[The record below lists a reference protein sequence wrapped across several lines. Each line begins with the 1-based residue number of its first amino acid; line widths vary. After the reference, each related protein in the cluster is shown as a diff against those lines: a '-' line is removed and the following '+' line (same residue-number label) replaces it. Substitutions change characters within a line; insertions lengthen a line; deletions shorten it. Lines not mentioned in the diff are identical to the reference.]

1 MSRQPTLRSGRSARD
16 VWKDMGLTEDIKID
30 LSSLMRKVKRLS
42 SHSIP
47 PEEAEQIEAAIE
59 LANPEAGF
67 ANQQVRVVDLHLWSL
82 GVSNAPSAA
91 TRDEVQR
98 RKEEADKRAADK
110 RAQDAALQAQKL
122 AREASRA
129 AYNAAVASPAEKVQ
143 QGIDRRE
150 IATFM
155 HGFCS
160 TLFTVLL
167 VGAILAAWVYWL
179 FWPIWWLAKGRF
191 EVTAGWTAAK
201 CTIVQQRCIVKCS
214 GDGCDSCDNNN
225 CRTKNCRTD
234 EMFLSDACVWLDK
247 NKFTRDAQGTIVRSQ
262 LEGEGGLRGRAA
274 ELQSSGDAGSN
285 LTYIGHLD
293 QRRYGACHKAFQIRV
308 AFRVGSACAAGDASC
323 LGVPPSRALF
333 LCALPLLFSNRKS
346 ARAQAHKTHVTTR
359 MYACMRIRAD
369 VYVYAYT
376 CRERMRARDE

>member
-1 MSRQPTLRSGRSARD
+1 
-16 VWKDMGLTEDIKID
+16 
-30 LSSLMRKVKRLS
+30 
-42 SHSIP
+42 
-47 PEEAEQIEAAIE
+47 
-59 LANPEAGF
+59 
-67 ANQQVRVVDLHLWSL
+67 
-82 GVSNAPSAA
+82 
-91 TRDEVQR
+91 
-98 RKEEADKRAADK
+98 
-110 RAQDAALQAQKL
+110 
-122 AREASRA
+122 
-129 AYNAAVASPAEKVQ
+129 
-143 QGIDRRE
+143 
-150 IATFM
+150 
-155 HGFCS
+155 
-160 TLFTVLL
+160 
-167 VGAILAAWVYWL
+167 
-179 FWPIWWLAKGRF
+179 
-191 EVTAGWTAAK
+191 
-201 CTIVQQRCIVKCS
+201 
-214 GDGCDSCDNNN
+214 
-225 CRTKNCRTD
+225 
-234 EMFLSDACVWLDK
+234 MFLSDACVWLDK
-247 NKFTRDAQGTIVRSQ
+247 NKFIRDAQGTIVRSQ

>member
-1 MSRQPTLRSGRSARD
+1 MSQPALRSGRSAWQ
-16 VWKDMGLTEDIKID
+16 VWSDMGLTEDFKID
-30 LSSLMRKVKRLS
+30 LSSLVKKMKRMLHTHDDGS
-42 SHSIP
+42 SRYEVYMIP
-47 PEEAEQIEAAIE
+47 PEEAEEIEAAIA
-59 LANPEAGF
+59 LANPEARGGP
-67 ANQQVRVVDLHLWSL
+67 NGYPRVVDLHLWSL

-155 HGFCS
+155 HGFCKM
-160 TLFTVLL
+160 LFTVLL

-201 CTIVQQRCIVKCS
+201 CTIAQQRCYVTCK
-214 GDGCDSCDNNN
+214 GKGCDSCDN
-225 CRTKNCRTD
+225 KPG
-234 EMFLSDACVWLDK
+234 MFLSDNCMWLDK
-247 NKFTRDAQGTIVRSQ
+247 DKFIRDARGTIVRDQ
-262 LEGEGGLRGRAA
+262 LDGEGGLRGRAV
-274 ELQSSGDAGSN
+274 ELQSRGDAGSS
-285 LTYIGHLD
+285 LTYTPGQDD
-293 QRRYGACHKAFQIRV
+293 QRRYGEPRVCHRGFSIAV
-308 AFRVGSACAAGDASC
+308 EFRVGSACAAGDATC
-323 LGVPPSRALF
+323 LGVPPSRAHTLF
-333 LCALPLLFSNRKS
+333 LCALPLLAF
-346 ARAQAHKTHVTTR
+346 QPQ
-359 MYACMRIRAD
+359 
-369 VYVYAYT
+369 
-376 CRERMRARDE
+376 MRACASTQNTRH